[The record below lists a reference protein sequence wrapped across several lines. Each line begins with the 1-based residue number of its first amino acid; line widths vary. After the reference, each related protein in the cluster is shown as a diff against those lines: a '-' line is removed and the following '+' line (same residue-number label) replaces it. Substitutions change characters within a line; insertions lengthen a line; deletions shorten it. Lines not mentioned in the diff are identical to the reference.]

1 MDAKSNIKHTPLCV
15 DLDGSLIASDTL
27 WEGLVA
33 LLMQKPL
40 MIFQVIGWL
49 LAGKAV
55 LKKNVAEYTDRSG
68 EDWPVRDEV
77 VSYINQAKAQGR
89 KVYLVTGAAQKTAE
103 AISKHLGLF
112 DGVYHSDEQINLT
125 STRKRDKLVQEFGD
139 GGFDYIGNSADDIAV
154 FNSARRGIVVAPD
167 RAAKTWLKQNQSEE
181 IPTKPT
187 GIKTV
192 LKAIRVH
199 QWLKNVLIAVPLFL
213 NHTFL
218 DFQSIS
224 AAIIAFFSFSFFA
237 SSVYIVNDLSD
248 LKADRAHPKKCKRPL
263 ASGAISIPTAAVL
276 WVALFSASVLL
287 ASLLPI
293 EFLYVMVVYA
303 IITTAYT
310 FVLKR
315 KLLVDVFTLASL
327 YTIRIIA
334 GAFATHSGLSFWL
347 LAFSVFF
354 FLSLALVKRYVEL
367 SEGEKEDDSKLLG
380 RGYYGMD
387 TSMLAQGGVSSA
399 FTSAMVLAL
408 YINSPEFSE
417 MYDNPW
423 VLWPLV
429 PLILYMLL
437 RIWILAGR
445 GLVHEDPVVFI
456 MRDWR
461 SQLTMVAGGLLI
473 FGAML

>member
-15 DLDGSLIASDTL
+15 DLDGSLIATDTL

-33 LLMQKPL
+33 LLMRKPL
-40 MIFQVIGWL
+40 MIFQVVTWL
-49 LAGKAV
+49 LAGKAI
-55 LKKNVAEYTDRSG
+55 LKKNVAEHTDRTA

-77 VSYINQAKAQGR
+77 VEYINLAKSQGR
-89 KVYLVTGAAQKTAE
+89 KVYLVTGAAEKTAHSL
-103 AISKHLGLF
+103 SKHLGLF
-112 DGVYHSDEQINLT
+112 DGVYHSDDDFNLT
-125 STRKRDKLVQEFGD
+125 SKRKRDKLVDVFGD

-154 FNSARRGIVVAPD
+154 FESARKGIVVAPD
-167 RAAKTWLKQNQSEE
+167 RAAKNWQKQNQSDVIE
-181 IPTKPT
+181 TKSSS
-187 GIKTV
+187 IKTV
-192 LKAIRVH
+192 LKTIRVH
-199 QWLKNVLIAVPLFL
+199 QWLKNVLIVVPLFL
-213 NHTFL
+213 NHTVFDVEAIL
-218 DFQSIS
+218 
-224 AAIIAFFSFSFFA
+224 AAVIAFFSFSFFA

-248 LKADRAHPKKCKRPL
+248 LKADRAHPKKQKRPL
-263 ASGAISIPTAAVL
+263 ASGAISIPHAAML
-276 WVALFSASVLL
+276 WVALLSASVLL

-293 EFLYVMVVYA
+293 GFFYVMVVYA
-303 IITTAYT
+303 AVTTAYT

-315 KLLVDVFTLASL
+315 KLLVDVFTLAGL

-347 LAFSVFF
+347 LAFSIFF

-367 SEGEKEDDSKLLG
+367 SEGEKEDDSKLVG
-380 RGYYGMD
+380 RGYFGMD
-387 TSMLAQGGVSSA
+387 TAMLAQGGVSSA

-408 YINSPEFSE
+408 YINSPQFSE
-417 MYDNPW
+417 MYDSPW

-445 GLVHEDPVVFI
+445 GQVHEDPVVFI

-461 SQLTMVAGGLLI
+461 SQLTMAVGGLLI
-473 FGAML
+473 VGAML

>member
-15 DLDGSLIASDTL
+15 DLDGSLIATDTL
-27 WEGLVA
+27 WEGLAA
-33 LLMQKPL
+33 LLMRKPL
-40 MIFQVIGWL
+40 MIFQVINWL

-55 LKKNVAEYTDRSG
+55 LKKNVAEHTDRTA

-77 VSYINQAKAQGR
+77 VDYINLAKAEGR
-89 KVYLVTGAAQKTAE
+89 KVYLVTGAAEKTAH
-103 AISKHLGLF
+103 AISRHLDLF
-112 DGVYHSDEQINLT
+112 DGVYHSDDDLNLT
-125 STRKRDKLVQEFGD
+125 STRKRDKLIKEFGD

-154 FNSARRGIVVAPD
+154 FDSARKGIVVAPD
-167 RAAKTWLKQNQSEE
+167 RAARNWQKQNQSEE
-181 IPTKPT
+181 VHTKPS

-213 NHTFL
+213 NHTVFDVDAVL
-218 DFQSIS
+218 
-224 AAIIAFFSFSFFA
+224 AAVIAFFSFSFFA

-248 LKADRAHPKKCKRPL
+248 LKADRAHPTKRKRPL
-263 ASGAISIPTAAVL
+263 ASGAISIPHAALL
-276 WVALFSASVLL
+276 WVGLLSASAFL
-287 ASLLPI
+287 ATLLPI
-293 EFLYVMVVYA
+293 EFFYVMILYA
-303 IITTAYT
+303 IVTTAYT

-315 KLLVDVFTLASL
+315 KLLVDVFTLAGL

-334 GAFATHSGLSFWL
+334 GAFATSSPLSFWL

-367 SEGEKEDDSKLLG
+367 AEGEQDEDTKLLG
-380 RGYYGMD
+380 RGYFGLD
-387 TSMLAQGGVSSA
+387 TAMLAQGGVSAA

-429 PLILYMLL
+429 PIILYMLL

-445 GLVHEDPVVFI
+445 GQVHEDPVVFI

-461 SQLTMVAGGLLI
+461 SQLTMVAGGVLI
-473 FGAML
+473 LGAML

>member
-1 MDAKSNIKHTPLCV
+1 MDAKSSIKHTPLCV

-40 MIFQVIGWL
+40 MIFQIMGWL

-68 EDWPVRDEV
+68 EDWPVREEV
-77 VSYINQAKAQGR
+77 VAYIALAKSEGR
-89 KVYLVTGAAQKTAE
+89 KVYLVTGAAQKTAK
-103 AISKHLGLF
+103 AISDHLGLF
-112 DGVYHSDEQINLT
+112 DGIYHSDDTVNLT
-125 STRKRDKLVQEFGD
+125 STRKRDKLIEEFGD
-139 GGFDYIGNSADDIAV
+139 GGFDYIGNSSDDIAV
-154 FNSARRGIVVAPD
+154 FENARKGIVVAPD
-167 RAAKTWLKQNQSEE
+167 RSAKSWQKKTQSEE
-181 IPTKPT
+181 IYTKPS
-187 GIKTV
+187 GVKTIF
-192 LKAIRVH
+192 KTIRAH

-218 DFQSIS
+218 DVESIT
-224 AAIIAFFSFSFFA
+224 AAVIAFFSFSFFA

-248 LKADRAHPKKCKRPL
+248 LKADRAHPKKRNRPL
-263 ASGAISIPTAAVL
+263 ASGAISIPNAAIL
-276 WVALFSASVLL
+276 WVVLLSASALL

-293 EFLYVMVVYA
+293 EFLYVMVIYA
-303 IITTAYT
+303 MITTAYT

-327 YTIRIIA
+327 YTVRIIA
-334 GAFATHSGLSFWL
+334 GAVATHSGLSFWL
-347 LAFSVFF
+347 LAFSIFF

-367 SEGEKEDDSKLLG
+367 SEGEKEDGSKLLG

-387 TSMLAQGGVSSA
+387 TAMLAQGGVSSA

-445 GLVHEDPVVFI
+445 GQVHEDPVVFI

-461 SQLTMVAGGLLI
+461 SQLTMIAGGLLI

>member
-1 MDAKSNIKHTPLCV
+1 MDAKSSIKHTPLCV

-27 WEGLVA
+27 WEGLAA

-49 LAGKAV
+49 FVGKAV
-55 LKKNVAEYTDRSG
+55 LKKNVAEYSDRTG
-68 EDWPVRDEV
+68 EDWPVREEV
-77 VSYINQAKAQGR
+77 VAYIKLAKSEGR

-103 AISKHLGLF
+103 SISDHLGLF
-112 DGVYHSDEQINLT
+112 DGVYHSDDTLNLT
-125 STRKRDKLVQEFGD
+125 STRKRDKLIEEFGD
-139 GGFDYIGNSADDIAV
+139 GGFDYIGNSSDDIAV
-154 FNSARRGIVVAPD
+154 FENACNGIVVAPD
-167 RAAKTWLKQNQSEE
+167 RTAKNWQKKNQSEE
-181 IPTKPT
+181 IYTKPSN
-187 GIKTV
+187 IKTI
-192 LKAIRVH
+192 LKTIRVH

-218 DFQSIS
+218 DLGSIT

-248 LKADRAHPKKCKRPL
+248 LKADRAHPKKRNRPL
-263 ASGAISIPTAAVL
+263 ASGAISIPSSAIL
-276 WVALFSASVLL
+276 WVGLLSASAFL

-293 EFLYVMVVYA
+293 EFLYVMIVYA
-303 IITTAYT
+303 MITTAYT

-327 YTIRIIA
+327 YTIRIVA

-347 LAFSVFF
+347 LAFSIFF

-367 SEGEKEDDSKLLG
+367 SEGEKEGGSKLLG

-387 TSMLAQGGVSSA
+387 TAMLAQGGVSSA

-445 GLVHEDPVVFI
+445 GQVHEDPVVFI

-461 SQLTMVAGGLLI
+461 SQLTMIAGGLLI

>member
-1 MDAKSNIKHTPLCV
+1 MDAKSSIKHTPLCV

-27 WEGLVA
+27 WEGLAA

-49 LAGKAV
+49 FAGKAV

-68 EDWPVRDEV
+68 EDWPVREEV
-77 VSYINQAKAQGR
+77 VSYIKLAKSEGR

-103 AISKHLGLF
+103 SISDHLGLF
-112 DGVYHSDEQINLT
+112 DGVYHSDDTLNLT
-125 STRKRDKLVQEFGD
+125 STRKRDKLIEEFGD
-139 GGFDYIGNSADDIAV
+139 GGFDYIGNSSDDIAV
-154 FNSARRGIVVAPD
+154 FENARNGIVVAPD
-167 RAAKTWLKQNQSEE
+167 RTAKSWQKKNQSDE
-181 IPTKPT
+181 IYTKPSN
-187 GIKTV
+187 IKTI
-192 LKAIRVH
+192 LKTIRVH

-218 DFQSIS
+218 DLGSIT

-248 LKADRAHPKKCKRPL
+248 LKADRAHPKKRNRPL
-263 ASGAISIPTAAVL
+263 ASGAISIPSAAIL
-276 WVALFSASVLL
+276 WVGLLSASAFL

-293 EFLYVMVVYA
+293 EFLYVMIVYA
-303 IITTAYT
+303 MITTAYT

-327 YTIRIIA
+327 YTIRIVA

-347 LAFSVFF
+347 LAFSIFF

-367 SEGEKEDDSKLLG
+367 SEGEKEGGSKLLG

-387 TSMLAQGGVSSA
+387 TAMLAQGGVSSA

-445 GLVHEDPVVFI
+445 GQVHEDPVVFI

-461 SQLTMVAGGLLI
+461 SQLTMIAGGLLI

>member
-1 MDAKSNIKHTPLCV
+1 MDAKSSIKHTPLCV
-15 DLDGSLIASDTL
+15 DLDGSLIATDTL
-27 WEGLVA
+27 WEGLAA
-33 LLMQKPL
+33 LLMRKPL
-40 MIFQVIGWL
+40 MIFQVVGWL
-49 LAGKAV
+49 LAGKAS
-55 LKKNVAEYTDRSG
+55 LKKNVAEHTDRSG

-77 VSYINQAKAQGR
+77 VDYIHSAKSQGR

-103 AISKHLGLF
+103 EISQHLGLF
-112 DGVYHSDEQINLT
+112 DGVYHSDDDLNLT
-125 STRKRDKLVQEFGD
+125 STRKRDKLVEEFGD
-139 GGFDYIGNSADDIAV
+139 GGFDYIGNSSDDIAV
-154 FNSARRGIVVAPD
+154 FERARRGIVVAPD
-167 RAAKTWLKQNQSEE
+167 RAAKNWQKKNLSEQ
-181 IPTKPT
+181 IQTSPS
-187 GIKTV
+187 GIKTL
-192 LKAIRVH
+192 LKTIRIH
-199 QWLKNVLIAVPLFL
+199 QWLKNVLIGVPLCL

-218 DFQSIS
+218 DVDTLLS
-224 AAIIAFFSFSFFA
+224 AAIAFFSFSFFA

-248 LKADRAHPKKCKRPL
+248 LKADRAHSKKCKRPL
-263 ASGAISIPTAAVL
+263 ASGAISIPHAAIL
-276 WVALFSASVLL
+276 WVGLLSASLFL

-293 EFLYVMVVYA
+293 TFFYVMAVYA
-303 IITTAYT
+303 AITTAYT

-347 LAFSVFF
+347 LAFSIFF

-367 SEGEKEDDSKLLG
+367 LEVEHENDSKLLG
-380 RGYYGMD
+380 RGYYGID
-387 TSMLAQGGVSSA
+387 TAMLAQGGVSSA

-423 VLWPLV
+423 VLWALV
-429 PLILYMLL
+429 PIILYMLL

-473 FGAML
+473 IGAML

>member
-1 MDAKSNIKHTPLCV
+1 
-15 DLDGSLIASDTL
+15 
-27 WEGLVA
+27 
-33 LLMQKPL
+33 
-40 MIFQVIGWL
+40 
-49 LAGKAV
+49 
-55 LKKNVAEYTDRSG
+55 
-68 EDWPVRDEV
+68 
-77 VSYINQAKAQGR
+77 
-89 KVYLVTGAAQKTAE
+89 
-103 AISKHLGLF
+103 
-112 DGVYHSDEQINLT
+112 
-125 STRKRDKLVQEFGD
+125 
-139 GGFDYIGNSADDIAV
+139 
-154 FNSARRGIVVAPD
+154 
-167 RAAKTWLKQNQSEE
+167 
-181 IPTKPT
+181 
-187 GIKTV
+187 
-192 LKAIRVH
+192 
-199 QWLKNVLIAVPLFL
+199 
-213 NHTFL
+213 
-218 DFQSIS
+218 
-224 AAIIAFFSFSFFA
+224 
-237 SSVYIVNDLSD
+237 
-248 LKADRAHPKKCKRPL
+248 
-263 ASGAISIPTAAVL
+263 
-276 WVALFSASVLL
+276 
-287 ASLLPI
+287 
-293 EFLYVMVVYA
+293 MVVYA

-473 FGAML
+473 FGAMI